1 MSKKR
6 KGERANARCEK
17 ALPEMDPRGVQ
28 LRAFFA
34 AQRRAISGGRMRRRT
49 GDPAA
54 PRGDGDD
61 PNEGKKPSLR
71 KLLEYRA
78 DPNSFTFEDTG
89 ERRTLLCLVIEEA
102 VQIGDFEKVDLLLD
116 AQADPNRRSENGTFP
131 LQLAVKHSSVDL
143 TRKLLKRK
151 ADVNQQDAKLVS
163 PLHTAVF
170 QDDARVAQLLLLHR
184 ANVNAADQVGQSPV
198 FFASSR
204 GLASS
209 LVEADA
215 DLLHL
220 NKRGQSALHL
230 AAHSGCFDAVAQ
242 LVAAPA
248 PPAEPRRA
256 HRGRLAASALA
267 AEEQEQMLDM
277 LDLQDERGRTALH
290 HAAAKGHQAVVSRLM
305 DLGADARL
313 KTHAGKDAMTLA
325 GEGDR
330 HMGCSYY
337 IYTRV
342 TGGNRSTWAEM
353 AQNPMA
359 LTLFAI
365 MGVAFFVN
373 RKLLWEFGLDL
384 AHLYRR

>member
-1 MSKKR
+1 
-6 KGERANARCEK
+6 
-17 ALPEMDPRGVQ
+17 
-28 LRAFFA
+28 
-34 AQRRAISGGRMRRRT
+34 MRRRT
-49 GDPAA
+49 GDAAA
-54 PRGDGDD
+54 PHGDGDD

-78 DPNSFTFEDTG
+78 DPNSLTFEDTG
-89 ERRTLLCLVIEEA
+89 ERRTLLCLVVEEA
-102 VQIGDFEKVDLLLD
+102 VQIRDFEKVDLLLD

-131 LQLAVKHSSVDL
+131 LQLAVKHSNVDL

-209 LVEADA
+209 LVEAEA

-230 AAHSGCFDAVAQ
+230 AAHSGCYDAVAQ
-242 LVAAPA
+242 LVEL
-248 PPAEPRRA
+248 EP
-256 HRGRLAASALA
+256 
-267 AEEQEQMLDM
+267 MLDM

-313 KTHAGKDAMTLA
+313 KTSTGQTAMSLA
-325 GEGDR
+325 GEK
-330 HMGCSYY
+330 HMDCSYY

-342 TGGNRSTWAEM
+342 TGGNKSTWAEM

-359 LTLFAI
+359 LTLAAI

-373 RKLLWEFGLDL
+373 RKLLWEFSLDL
-384 AHLYRR
+384 AHLYWR

>member
-1 MSKKR
+1 L
-6 KGERANARCEK
+6 AQ
-17 ALPEMDPRGVQ
+17 GVQ

-242 LVAAPA
+242 LV
-248 PPAEPRRA
+248 
-256 HRGRLAASALA
+256 
-267 AEEQEQMLDM
+267 EQEQMLDM